1 MIEYT
6 RNDMKGYSM
15 LNDVKFALRLRPEL
29 RTAAKAITRVGFIST
44 TTGGLSFNSINEAL
58 NSLILT
64 GLPRVLELVEA
75 ELADQRVALAV
86 WEGITRFFLD
96 NPAATEARPFNFEV
110 GSVERRT
117 LESMIV
123 SDESDDSEESGDD
136 EEVPYSGPMPEV
148 GLSNLSF
155 VMETTHMP
163 RPGAAFGLA
172 AVQRRIWELTA
183 AKGAIQR
190 VSQLPP

>member
-1 MIEYT
+1 MIYQS
-6 RNDMKGYSM
+6 DMERLCM

-29 RTAAKAITRVGFIST
+29 RDAAKALTRLSFVET
-44 TTGGLSFNSINEAL
+44 ATGSLSFNSINEAL
-58 NSLILT
+58 NSLILK
-64 GLPRVLELVEA
+64 GLPGVLDLVEA
-75 ELADQRVALAV
+75 ELADQRVALPI

-96 NPAATEARPFNFEV
+96 NPAATEARPFNFEE

-123 SDESDDSEESGDD
+123 PVESDDLEASDD

-148 GLSNLSF
+148 GLLNLEF
-155 VMETTHMP
+155 AMAPTHMP
-163 RPGAAFGLA
+163 RPGAARGLA
-172 AVQRRIWELTA
+172 LVQRRIWELTA

-190 VSQLPP
+190 VSQRPQ